1 MFTKYPDL
9 RCFPMQF
16 QQKIVL
22 VTGGSSGLGFAIAE
36 EFASQ
41 GATVIITGRRQSQLD
56 DAVGRLGALASSV
69 CTDITNLDNLASL
82 FSHIRAIHGRID
94 VLIANAGI
102 GEIEPLGA
110 ITEAGFDRIFST
122 NVKGTTFT
130 IQGALPL
137 MPKGSSVVIIGST
150 ASINPGPGLSVYG
163 ATKAALR
170 ALVRSWILDIKG
182 SGVRINLLSPG
193 PVDTQSLRD
202 VLGEN
207 AQDVIDI
214 LSEKSTLGRIG
225 QAHEIGKAALFLA
238 SDASSYVNGA
248 ELFADGGASQV

>member
-1 MFTKYPDL
+1 M
-9 RCFPMQF
+9 
-16 QQKIVL
+16 
-22 VTGGSSGLGFAIAE
+22 
-36 EFASQ
+36 
-41 GATVIITGRRQSQLD
+41 
-56 DAVGRLGALASSV
+56 
-69 CTDITNLDNLASL
+69 
-82 FSHIRAIHGRID
+82 HGRID
-94 VLIANAGI
+94 VLIANAGT

-110 ITEAGFDRIFST
+110 ITEAGFDRLFTT

-130 IQGALPL
+130 VQGALPL
-137 MPKGSSVVIIGST
+137 MGKGSSIVVIGST

-170 ALVRSWILDIKG
+170 SLVRSWILDIKG

-193 PVDTQSLRD
+193 PVDTPSLRN

-207 AQDVIDI
+207 AQEVIDA

-225 QAHEIGKAALFLA
+225 QAYEIGQAALFLA